1 MPERSRR
8 LRISKA
14 VGSPRKGIGRAAGR
28 ARLAIVLQRIAP
40 DLAAP
45 LWRVRT
51 LRELPLKVR
60 GQIANVL
67 GCEPA
72 ANGLD
77 DDEEPNA
84 YGRELGE
91 LFDALGL

>member
-1 MPERSRR
+1 MTELLRR
-8 LRISKA
+8 LRSSHAI
-14 VGSPRKGIGRAAGR
+14 GSLRKGLVRAER

-45 LWRVRT
+45 LWREKN
-51 LRELPLKVR
+51 LRDLPVAWR
-60 GQIANVL
+60 EEVADVL
-67 GCEPA
+67 GCEA
-72 ANGLD
+72 TSHGLD
-77 DDEEPNA
+77 ADEDQNA